1 MNGRELRTR
10 FAVRALD
17 FAETFNA
24 GLGALS
30 LQPAAYQPQLTAPVG
45 NSTGGGVQA
54 VQHVRLIS
62 ARQGVKPILVGNT
75 NQRSGTA
82 ELRSFEYVDAVHRER
97 WKRPVP
103 LDRGDYEDF
112 LQAAK
117 NFFEA
122 NQLLV
127 TIAEPSDALVRGAQ
141 SDASEGAASSRAIV
155 IVIGVVTGLVV
166 AAVAIWVLLRRAPA
180 PADTPPSV
188 TTAAPSAPPALP

>member
-62 ARQGVKPILVGNT
+62 ARQGVKPILVGST

-82 ELRSFEYVDAVHRER
+82 ELRSYEYLDVVHRER
-97 WKRPVP
+97 WKRPLP

-112 LQAAK
+112 VEAAK

-127 TIAEPSDALVRGAQ
+127 TVAEPSDALVRGAQ

-180 PADTPPSV
+180 PADAPPSAL
-188 TTAAPSAPPALP
+188 TAAPSAGPALP

>member
-10 FAVRALD
+10 FATRALD

-24 GLGALS
+24 GLGALE

-62 ARQGVKPILVGNT
+62 ARQGVTSILVGST

-82 ELRSFEYVDAVHRER
+82 ELRSYEYVDAVYRER

-103 LDRGDYEDF
+103 LNRGDYEDF
-112 LQAAK
+112 LEAAK

-122 NQLLV
+122 NQLVV
-127 TIAEPSDALVRGAQ
+127 TVAGPSDALVRGAQ
-141 SDASEGAASSRAIV
+141 SDDSASAASSRVV
-155 IVIGVVTGLVV
+155 ILIGVVTGLVV
-166 AAVAIWVLLRRAPA
+166 AAVAIWVLVRRAPA
-180 PADTPPSV
+180 PTGTPPSA
-188 TTAAPSAPPALP
+188 TTAAPSTLPASP

>member
-10 FAVRALD
+10 FAVRAID

-62 ARQGVKPILVGNT
+62 ARQGFTPILVGNT

-82 ELRSFEYVDAVHRER
+82 ELRSYEYIDAVHRER

-112 LQAAK
+112 LEAAK
-117 NFFEA
+117 NFFEV

-127 TIAEPSDALVRGAQ
+127 TIADPSDALVRGAR
-141 SDASEGAASSRAIV
+141 SDGPDGGGGNSVIV

-180 PADTPPSV
+180 PADTPPSAI
-188 TTAAPSAPPALP
+188 TAAPSARPALP